1 MNKKT
6 KDGLITASIVIAA
19 AYLLYK
25 IFNKKGVSNSNSGGS
40 GSGGVVVPN
49 PTLGGTIG
57 SAPTMS
63 ISKFKEIA
71 DKIFNAFE
79 GYGTTTKEINN
90 QFALLKNNDDVMSLV
105 AAYGIREISSGR
117 YNPLPDFTGNLPEAI
132 ADELSQ
138 SEISEL
144 NSILVKSGITIRFN
158 SDGQLTTI

>member
-6 KDGLITASIVIAA
+6 KDGLITASIVIVA

-25 IFNKKGVSNSNSGGS
+25 IFNKKSISNGGNV
-40 GSGGVVVPN
+40 GNVVPN
-49 PTLGGTIG
+49 PELGGTIG

-63 ISKFKEIA
+63 SAKFKEIA

-79 GYGTTTKEINN
+79 GYGTNYTIINN
-90 QFALLKNNDDVMSLV
+90 QFALLKNNDDVMSLIS
-105 AAYGIREISSGR
+105 AYGIRDVSSGK
-117 YNPLPDFTGNLPEAI
+117 YNPLPDFTGNLPETI
-132 ADELSQ
+132 ANELTQSQ
-138 SEISEL
+138 ISEL

>member
-6 KDGLITASIVIAA
+6 KDGIITASIVIAA

-25 IFNKKGVSNSNSGGS
+25 IFNKKGALGTTFGGS
-40 GSGGVVVPN
+40 SGVVIPN

-57 SAPTMS
+57 TAQTMNE
-63 ISKFKEIA
+63 SKFKEIA

-79 GYGTTTKEINN
+79 GYGTDTTTIKN
-90 QFALLKNNDDVMSLV
+90 QFALLKNNDDLMGLV
-105 AAYGIREISSGR
+105 AAYGIREISSGS

-132 ADELSQ
+132 GNELSQ
-138 SEISEL
+138 SQISDL

-158 SDGQLTTI
+158 ADGKLTTI